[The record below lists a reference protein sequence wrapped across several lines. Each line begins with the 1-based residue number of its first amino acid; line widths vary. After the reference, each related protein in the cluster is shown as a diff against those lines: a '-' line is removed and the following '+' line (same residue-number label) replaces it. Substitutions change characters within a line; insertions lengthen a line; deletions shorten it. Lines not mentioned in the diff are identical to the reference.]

1 MVDWGVISHPNTY
14 LIPSSVCGIQLF
26 RLSKRKKTY
35 LYGMQQLSKQ
45 VKGNTYY
52 DLGITVREEQKV
64 KKKVDVFGQPK

>member
-1 MVDWGVISHPNTY
+1 MADLTATIS
-14 LIPSSVCGIQLF
+14 PSSVCGTQLF
-26 RLSKRKKTY
+26 RLSKQKNTY
-35 LYGMQQLSKQ
+35 LCGMQLLSKQ